1 MGNEQV
7 YLVRGAMLSC
17 RMGSH
22 PRRLNLPQSHGEYIC
37 DHPVIMDEDCTME
50 NISSFGVCSSPVPP
64 AGATLVR
71 YPGYMGVPPE
81 VQGMK
86 CVPSILKKWENTNG
100 QGVTMD
106 SYLVCSCGGIIEPV
120 TSGMEYEDG

>member
-37 DHPVIMDEDCTME
+37 DHPVIMDEDCTKE
-50 NISSFGVCSSPVPP
+50 NISSFGVCSSPVPQ
-64 AGATLVR
+64 R
-71 YPGYMGVPPE
+71 
-81 VQGMK
+81 
-86 CVPSILKKWENTNG
+86 G
-100 QGVTMD
+100 QHW
-106 SYLVCSCGGIIEPV
+106 
-120 TSGMEYEDG
+120 